1 MHPKQVVNQI
11 IDRINQAAES
21 NEAITLNADDVKILA
36 AEIGDIHFVPVYTNE
51 QIVQLVKEGKLGQP
65 IVDKKD

>member
-11 IDRINQAAES
+11 IDRINLAAES
-21 NEAITLNADDVKILA
+21 NEAITLNADDVKTLA

-51 QIVQLVKEGKLGQP
+51 QIVQLVKEGKLGQK
-65 IVDKKD
+65 IVD